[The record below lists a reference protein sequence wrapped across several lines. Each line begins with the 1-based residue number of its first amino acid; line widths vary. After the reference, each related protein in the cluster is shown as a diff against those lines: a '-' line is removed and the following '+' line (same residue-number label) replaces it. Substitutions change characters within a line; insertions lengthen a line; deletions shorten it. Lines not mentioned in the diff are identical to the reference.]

1 MIREQADREKLSA
14 KYAELLTDLLKFVKI
29 DNGNYKPDI
38 YTIGPR
44 HVAHAAENHSGMLGP
59 ATTEAIGCSRCGLPM
74 SKHVFDTVLFV
85 EVTRECTEDDVKK
98 ILTPEFGKM
107 LEEDEL
113 DGVAF
118 LKGYELIKRPVKA

>member
-1 MIREQADREKLSA
+1 MIREQAVRDKLSA

-29 DNGNYKPDI
+29 DNANYKPDI

-44 HVAHAAENHSGMLGP
+44 HIAHASDNHGGMLGP

-85 EVTRECTEDDVKK
+85 EVTRECTEGDLKK

-107 LEEDEL
+107 LEEDAL

-118 LKGYELIKRPVKA
+118 PKGFELIKRPVTA